1 MTVPCNQL
9 KKLLRRILS
18 HSFSRTPTCVWHRQ
32 LIATRPAA
40 VQGRVASVCRG
51 GAALVRRAE
60 EEDYAVT
67 RGPWARG
74 GGQGPPCWEG
84 QALGITG
91 RGIRSNLE
99 SRNWHVQVASCQPC
113 SLWLLPGRPSGE
125 SLAAQTEE
133 LRGGQREQ
141 AQPRGEPH
149 DRGCRLVSCF
159 WPSVNRTPGSARG
172 LWPPPARP
180 QGLLMA
186 GVGGTRV
193 CPIPPAVLRGRPPRP
208 TP

>member
-60 EEDYAVT
+60 EEYAVT

-113 SLWLLPGRPSGE
+113 SLWLLPGRPSGSPSLPRRRSSE
-125 SLAAQTEE
+125 VVRGSRPGREGSPTTEAAALSLASG
-133 LRGGQREQ
+133 LR
-141 AQPRGEPH
+141 
-149 DRGCRLVSCF
+149 
-159 WPSVNRTPGSARG
+159 
-172 LWPPPARP
+172 
-180 QGLLMA
+180 
-186 GVGGTRV
+186 
-193 CPIPPAVLRGRPPRP
+193 
-208 TP
+208 